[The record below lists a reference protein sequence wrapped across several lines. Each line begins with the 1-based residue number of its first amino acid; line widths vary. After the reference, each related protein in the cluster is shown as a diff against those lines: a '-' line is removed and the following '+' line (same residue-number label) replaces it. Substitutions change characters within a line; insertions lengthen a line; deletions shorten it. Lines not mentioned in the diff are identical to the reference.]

1 MCLSVCLSDLSNLSQ
16 IFTPTNPIRESYLTL
31 QSQQAGAE
39 LCQAQDKLGVA
50 CLQLKLKEGVV
61 NKGTNGINLLKQ
73 IWSWSS
79 GFG

>member
-1 MCLSVCLSDLSNLSQ
+1 MVWEGGFGKKGKEKHENNS
-16 IFTPTNPIRESYLTL
+16 R
-31 QSQQAGAE
+31 QAGAE